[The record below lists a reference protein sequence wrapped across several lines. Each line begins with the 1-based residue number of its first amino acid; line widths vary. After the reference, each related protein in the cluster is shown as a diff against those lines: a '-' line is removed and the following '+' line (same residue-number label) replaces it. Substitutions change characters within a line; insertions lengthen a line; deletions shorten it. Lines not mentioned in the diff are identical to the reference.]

1 MDIKALLKQKKSVK
15 SSITKLLKKT
25 EDEIR
30 ELNNVSL
37 LVRKNRFLELRTEIK
52 DIFNSIIPSCE
63 DRDEETYCT
72 EKDDILDE
80 LEAVLVSID
89 TQLVPPVVNSDFEAR
104 KQNSDQV
111 SVSSQSAEVKLPT
124 LSLPIFS
131 GATEEWL
138 AFSDLFEAA
147 VSNNQNLT
155 GAQKLQYLKGSLKS
169 DALKIVNSLSITN
182 DNFEIA
188 WKLLKDRYFNKREI
202 VSSLMK
208 KFINITPLSGESS
221 TQILNL
227 IDSTKEFVRTLE
239 SLEYKIDLT
248 TDNLLMHIILFKL
261 DTNSRIWFERTFS
274 TDVIPK
280 LDELLQ
286 FLATQA
292 RSITSSTSKR
302 NVQKKVTLVASK
314 AQSQCPLCNKDHSL
328 SKCESFLKLSVQKRS
343 EFVKSNNVCFN
354 CLTQFHGIKA
364 CKSKFRCRTCKKPHH
379 TLLHFESVSGR
390 GRQTSGELS
399 NSSKLSINAPTFK
412 PASVSNESSSKE
424 IPDNSQTVD
433 ITSCISNVSPNVEI
447 LLCTAVIRVKD
458 LWGNYQA
465 CRCLLDSGSQASLIT
480 SECLEKLGLRKQKA
494 NIRISCLGSADT
506 RTNGIAQIQ
515 FIPHFPSQSSFKTE
529 VYVVNKIVGMLPH
542 QNLDLSYSDLF
553 NDLTLADPMFHKSS
567 QVDILLGIDLTL
579 PLLKG
584 QTLSMGED
592 KPFAVRSELGWVIGG
607 KASSFSPTLHVNN
620 IHLVS
625 DDLIHKFWELDSV
638 PQTHPLTS
646 LERSC
651 EEYFKET
658 HSRDK
663 DGRYIVRL
671 PFNSCP
677 TQLGQ
682 SKQTAIRRLFSIERH
697 LSCDPEKYNRYRQ
710 FMNEYLKLNHMIVV
724 PESELDKPNSY
735 YLPHHAVQR
744 DSSST
749 TKLRVVFDG
758 SFKTSSGHS
767 LNDCLIVGPRVQPE
781 LFQILIQFRVFQVA
795 VCADVEKMF
804 RQIKVHEDDVDWRN
818 SPEDA
823 IREYRL
829 VTVTYGTACAPFL
842 STRTLRQLAL
852 DEVKNYPLASK
863 ATLCNFYVD
872 DLLGGAG
879 SREEAIQLVLGLG
892 WSPSLDVVRFTVVPD
907 QLEATYTKRGVLS
920 QMARVF
926 DPLGLLSPCVIF
938 MKILLQQ
945 LWQGKFSWDQPL
957 PDELSSIWR
966 TFQEELHLLKRVTFP
981 RYVLKPNAVVEVHGF
996 CDASEKA
1003 YCAAIY
1009 IRCISIDS
1017 IRVSLLTSKTRVA
1030 PLKVQSLPRL
1040 ELCSALLLA
1049 NLLQATLPALTVRI
1063 SETFAWSDSK
1073 ITLAWLKSEPR
1084 RWQPFVANRVA
1095 QIQELTHNVHWN
1107 FVSGLENPADCGTR
1121 GILPTK
1127 LEQCDLWFN
1136 GPDWLKSST
1145 FPNEEFEENPQL
1157 QEDMSAEAK
1166 RTSKVIM
1173 LNVVDENF
1181 KVEVFQKFSSWN
1193 KLKRIVA
1200 YCLRFV
1206 KNCSLATCQRKRS
1219 FLTTAELNE
1228 AEKCIVK
1235 FIQRDHFSMEV
1246 SYLSASKQL
1255 PSNNKI
1261 IPLTPFYDDSGII
1274 RVGGRLKN
1282 SMLTESQKHP
1292 ILLPK
1297 TDHVVNLI
1305 ITDYH
1310 LKLLHAG
1317 PQLIQAA
1324 LREKFWILS
1333 AQDAVRRVVRK
1344 CIPCFRNRPK
1354 LAEQI

>member
-1 MDIKALLKQKKSVK
+1 MNNPVDKKG
-15 SSITKLLKKT
+15 
-25 EDEIR
+25 
-30 ELNNVSL
+30 LNNSKIVSQ
-37 LVRKNRFLELRTEIK
+37 ELKTI
-52 DIFNSIIPSCE
+52 DIPFERLNSNCCE

-89 TQLVPPVVNSDFEAR
+89 TQLAPPVVNSDFEAR

-138 AFSDLFEAA
+138 AFYDLFEAA

-188 WKLLKDRYFNKREI
+188 WKLLKDSYFNKREI

-208 KFINITPLSGESS
+208 KFINITPLRGESS

-248 TDNLLMHIILFKL
+248 TDTLLMHIILFKL

-292 RSITSSTSKR
+292 RSITSSISKR

-399 NSSKLSINAPTFK
+399 NSSKLSINAPVFK
-412 PASVSNESSSKE
+412 PVSVSNESSSKE

-458 LWGNYQA
+458 LW
-465 CRCLLDSGSQASLIT
+465 
-480 SECLEKLGLRKQKA
+480 
-494 NIRISCLGSADT
+494 GSADT

-646 LERSC
+646 LERS
-651 EEYFKET
+651 
-658 HSRDK
+658 
-663 DGRYIVRL
+663 
-671 PFNSCP
+671 
-677 TQLGQ
+677 
-682 SKQTAIRRLFSIERH
+682 
-697 LSCDPEKYNRYRQ
+697 
-710 FMNEYLKLNHMIVV
+710 
-724 PESELDKPNSY
+724 
-735 YLPHHAVQR
+735 
-744 DSSST
+744 
-749 TKLRVVFDG
+749 
-758 SFKTSSGHS
+758 
-767 LNDCLIVGPRVQPE
+767 
-781 LFQILIQFRVFQVA
+781 
-795 VCADVEKMF
+795 
-804 RQIKVHEDDVDWRN
+804 
-818 SPEDA
+818 
-823 IREYRL
+823 
-829 VTVTYGTACAPFL
+829 
-842 STRTLRQLAL
+842 
-852 DEVKNYPLASK
+852 
-863 ATLCNFYVD
+863 
-872 DLLGGAG
+872 
-879 SREEAIQLVLGLG
+879 
-892 WSPSLDVVRFTVVPD
+892 
-907 QLEATYTKRGVLS
+907 
-920 QMARVF
+920 
-926 DPLGLLSPCVIF
+926 
-938 MKILLQQ
+938 
-945 LWQGKFSWDQPL
+945 
-957 PDELSSIWR
+957 
-966 TFQEELHLLKRVTFP
+966 
-981 RYVLKPNAVVEVHGF
+981 
-996 CDASEKA
+996 
-1003 YCAAIY
+1003 
-1009 IRCISIDS
+1009 
-1017 IRVSLLTSKTRVA
+1017 
-1030 PLKVQSLPRL
+1030 
-1040 ELCSALLLA
+1040 
-1049 NLLQATLPALTVRI
+1049 
-1063 SETFAWSDSK
+1063 
-1073 ITLAWLKSEPR
+1073 
-1084 RWQPFVANRVA
+1084 
-1095 QIQELTHNVHWN
+1095 
-1107 FVSGLENPADCGTR
+1107 
-1121 GILPTK
+1121 
-1127 LEQCDLWFN
+1127 
-1136 GPDWLKSST
+1136 
-1145 FPNEEFEENPQL
+1145 
-1157 QEDMSAEAK
+1157 
-1166 RTSKVIM
+1166 
-1173 LNVVDENF
+1173 
-1181 KVEVFQKFSSWN
+1181 
-1193 KLKRIVA
+1193 
-1200 YCLRFV
+1200 
-1206 KNCSLATCQRKRS
+1206 
-1219 FLTTAELNE
+1219 
-1228 AEKCIVK
+1228 
-1235 FIQRDHFSMEV
+1235 
-1246 SYLSASKQL
+1246 
-1255 PSNNKI
+1255 
-1261 IPLTPFYDDSGII
+1261 
-1274 RVGGRLKN
+1274 
-1282 SMLTESQKHP
+1282 
-1292 ILLPK
+1292 
-1297 TDHVVNLI
+1297 
-1305 ITDYH
+1305 
-1310 LKLLHAG
+1310 
-1317 PQLIQAA
+1317 
-1324 LREKFWILS
+1324 
-1333 AQDAVRRVVRK
+1333 
-1344 CIPCFRNRPK
+1344 
-1354 LAEQI
+1354 

>member
-15 SSITKLLKKT
+15 FSITKLLKKT

-52 DIFNSIIPSCE
+52 DIFNSIIRSCE

-89 TQLVPPVVNSDFEAR
+89 TQLAPSVVNSDFEAR

-227 IDSTKEFVRTLE
+227 IDSTKEF
-239 SLEYKIDLT
+239 
-248 TDNLLMHIILFKL
+248 L

-390 GRQTSGELS
+390 GRQTPGELS
-399 NSSKLSINAPTFK
+399 NSSKLSINAPVFK

-433 ITSCISNVSPNVEI
+433 ITSCISNVSPNDEI
-447 LLCTAVIRVKD
+447 LLCTAVIRAKD

-465 CRCLLDSGSQASLIT
+465 CRCLLDSRSQASLIT

-553 NDLTLADPMFHKSS
+553 NDLTLADPMFHKSN

-592 KPFAVRSELGWVIGG
+592 KPFAVRSGSPGWVIGG
-607 KASSFSPTLHVNN
+607 KVSSFSPTFHVNN

-625 DDLIHKFWELDSV
+625 
-638 PQTHPLTS
+638 
-646 LERSC
+646 
-651 EEYFKET
+651 
-658 HSRDK
+658 
-663 DGRYIVRL
+663 
-671 PFNSCP
+671 
-677 TQLGQ
+677 
-682 SKQTAIRRLFSIERH
+682 
-697 LSCDPEKYNRYRQ
+697 
-710 FMNEYLKLNHMIVV
+710 MI
-724 PESELDKPNSY
+724 
-735 YLPHHAVQR
+735 
-744 DSSST
+744 
-749 TKLRVVFDG
+749 
-758 SFKTSSGHS
+758 
-767 LNDCLIVGPRVQPE
+767 
-781 LFQILIQFRVFQVA
+781 
-795 VCADVEKMF
+795 
-804 RQIKVHEDDVDWRN
+804 
-818 SPEDA
+818 
-823 IREYRL
+823 
-829 VTVTYGTACAPFL
+829 
-842 STRTLRQLAL
+842 
-852 DEVKNYPLASK
+852 
-863 ATLCNFYVD
+863 
-872 DLLGGAG
+872 
-879 SREEAIQLVLGLG
+879 
-892 WSPSLDVVRFTVVPD
+892 
-907 QLEATYTKRGVLS
+907 
-920 QMARVF
+920 
-926 DPLGLLSPCVIF
+926 
-938 MKILLQQ
+938 
-945 LWQGKFSWDQPL
+945 
-957 PDELSSIWR
+957 
-966 TFQEELHLLKRVTFP
+966 
-981 RYVLKPNAVVEVHGF
+981 
-996 CDASEKA
+996 
-1003 YCAAIY
+1003 
-1009 IRCISIDS
+1009 
-1017 IRVSLLTSKTRVA
+1017 
-1030 PLKVQSLPRL
+1030 
-1040 ELCSALLLA
+1040 
-1049 NLLQATLPALTVRI
+1049 
-1063 SETFAWSDSK
+1063 
-1073 ITLAWLKSEPR
+1073 
-1084 RWQPFVANRVA
+1084 
-1095 QIQELTHNVHWN
+1095 
-1107 FVSGLENPADCGTR
+1107 
-1121 GILPTK
+1121 
-1127 LEQCDLWFN
+1127 
-1136 GPDWLKSST
+1136 
-1145 FPNEEFEENPQL
+1145 
-1157 QEDMSAEAK
+1157 
-1166 RTSKVIM
+1166 
-1173 LNVVDENF
+1173 
-1181 KVEVFQKFSSWN
+1181 
-1193 KLKRIVA
+1193 
-1200 YCLRFV
+1200 
-1206 KNCSLATCQRKRS
+1206 
-1219 FLTTAELNE
+1219 
-1228 AEKCIVK
+1228 
-1235 FIQRDHFSMEV
+1235 
-1246 SYLSASKQL
+1246 
-1255 PSNNKI
+1255 
-1261 IPLTPFYDDSGII
+1261 
-1274 RVGGRLKN
+1274 
-1282 SMLTESQKHP
+1282 
-1292 ILLPK
+1292 
-1297 TDHVVNLI
+1297 
-1305 ITDYH
+1305 
-1310 LKLLHAG
+1310 
-1317 PQLIQAA
+1317 
-1324 LREKFWILS
+1324 
-1333 AQDAVRRVVRK
+1333 
-1344 CIPCFRNRPK
+1344 
-1354 LAEQI
+1354 

>member
-52 DIFNSIIPSCE
+52 DIFNSIIRSCE
-63 DRDEETYCT
+63 DRDEETYCA

-89 TQLVPPVVNSDFEAR
+89 TQLPPPVVNSDFEAR

-169 DALKIVNSLSITN
+169 DALKI
-182 DNFEIA
+182 
-188 WKLLKDRYFNKREI
+188 
-202 VSSLMK
+202 
-208 KFINITPLSGESS
+208 
-221 TQILNL
+221 
-227 IDSTKEFVRTLE
+227 
-239 SLEYKIDLT
+239 
-248 TDNLLMHIILFKL
+248 L

-343 EFVKSNNVCFN
+343 EFFKSNNVCFN

-399 NSSKLSINAPTFK
+399 NSSKLSINAPVFK

-494 NIRISCLGSADT
+494 NIRISCLGSA
-506 RTNGIAQIQ
+506 NGIAQIQ

-592 KPFAVRSELGWVIGG
+592 KPFVVRSELGWVIGG
-607 KASSFSPTLHVNN
+607 KASSFSPTLHVNS

-625 DDLIHKFWELDSV
+625 DDLIHKFWELNSV

-735 YLPHHAVQR
+735 YLPHHAVLR

-758 SFKTSSGHS
+758 SCKTSSGHS
-767 LNDCLIVGPRVQPE
+767 LNDCLMVGPRVQPE
-781 LFQILIQFRVFQVA
+781 LFPILIQFRVFQVA

-804 RQIKVHEDDVDWRN
+804 RQIKVHEDDVDWQRILWRN

-829 VTVTYGTACAPFL
+829 VTVTYGTSCAPFL

-852 DEVKNYPLASK
+852 DEVKDYPLASK

-879 SREEAIQLVLGLG
+879 SREEAIQ
-892 WSPSLDVVRFTVVPD
+892 
-907 QLEATYTKRGVLS
+907 
-920 QMARVF
+920 
-926 DPLGLLSPCVIF
+926 
-938 MKILLQQ
+938 
-945 LWQGKFSWDQPL
+945 
-957 PDELSSIWR
+957 
-966 TFQEELHLLKRVTFP
+966 
-981 RYVLKPNAVVEVHGF
+981 
-996 CDASEKA
+996 
-1003 YCAAIY
+1003 
-1009 IRCISIDS
+1009 
-1017 IRVSLLTSKTRVA
+1017 
-1030 PLKVQSLPRL
+1030 
-1040 ELCSALLLA
+1040 
-1049 NLLQATLPALTVRI
+1049 
-1063 SETFAWSDSK
+1063 
-1073 ITLAWLKSEPR
+1073 
-1084 RWQPFVANRVA
+1084 
-1095 QIQELTHNVHWN
+1095 
-1107 FVSGLENPADCGTR
+1107 
-1121 GILPTK
+1121 
-1127 LEQCDLWFN
+1127 
-1136 GPDWLKSST
+1136 
-1145 FPNEEFEENPQL
+1145 
-1157 QEDMSAEAK
+1157 
-1166 RTSKVIM
+1166 
-1173 LNVVDENF
+1173 
-1181 KVEVFQKFSSWN
+1181 
-1193 KLKRIVA
+1193 
-1200 YCLRFV
+1200 
-1206 KNCSLATCQRKRS
+1206 
-1219 FLTTAELNE
+1219 
-1228 AEKCIVK
+1228 
-1235 FIQRDHFSMEV
+1235 
-1246 SYLSASKQL
+1246 
-1255 PSNNKI
+1255 
-1261 IPLTPFYDDSGII
+1261 
-1274 RVGGRLKN
+1274 
-1282 SMLTESQKHP
+1282 
-1292 ILLPK
+1292 
-1297 TDHVVNLI
+1297 
-1305 ITDYH
+1305 
-1310 LKLLHAG
+1310 
-1317 PQLIQAA
+1317 
-1324 LREKFWILS
+1324 
-1333 AQDAVRRVVRK
+1333 
-1344 CIPCFRNRPK
+1344 
-1354 LAEQI
+1354 

>member
-37 LVRKNRFLELRTEIK
+37 LVRKNRFLELRPEIK

-111 SVSSQSAEVKLPT
+111 SVSSQSAEVKLPA

-227 IDSTKEFVRTLE
+227 IDSTKEFVRTLIQIQE
-239 SLEYKIDLT
+239 FGLREP
-248 TDNLLMHIILFKL
+248 FPP
-261 DTNSRIWFERTFS
+261 
-274 TDVIPK
+274 DVIPK

-302 NVQKKVTLVASK
+302 NVQKKVTLEATK

-328 SKCESFLKLSVQKRS
+328 SKCESFLKLSVQNRS

-390 GRQTSGELS
+390 GRQTSAELS
-399 NSSKLSINAPTFK
+399 NSSKLSINAPAFK
-412 PASVSNESSSKE
+412 PASVFNESSSKE
-424 IPDNSQTVD
+424 IPYNSQTVD

-682 SKQTAIRRLFSIERH
+682 SKQTAIRRFSIERH

-710 FMNEYLKLNHMIVV
+710 L
-724 PESELDKPNSY
+724 
-735 YLPHHAVQR
+735 
-744 DSSST
+744 
-749 TKLRVVFDG
+749 
-758 SFKTSSGHS
+758 
-767 LNDCLIVGPRVQPE
+767 
-781 LFQILIQFRVFQVA
+781 
-795 VCADVEKMF
+795 
-804 RQIKVHEDDVDWRN
+804 
-818 SPEDA
+818 
-823 IREYRL
+823 
-829 VTVTYGTACAPFL
+829 
-842 STRTLRQLAL
+842 
-852 DEVKNYPLASK
+852 
-863 ATLCNFYVD
+863 
-872 DLLGGAG
+872 
-879 SREEAIQLVLGLG
+879 
-892 WSPSLDVVRFTVVPD
+892 
-907 QLEATYTKRGVLS
+907 
-920 QMARVF
+920 
-926 DPLGLLSPCVIF
+926 
-938 MKILLQQ
+938 
-945 LWQGKFSWDQPL
+945 
-957 PDELSSIWR
+957 
-966 TFQEELHLLKRVTFP
+966 
-981 RYVLKPNAVVEVHGF
+981 
-996 CDASEKA
+996 
-1003 YCAAIY
+1003 
-1009 IRCISIDS
+1009 
-1017 IRVSLLTSKTRVA
+1017 
-1030 PLKVQSLPRL
+1030 
-1040 ELCSALLLA
+1040 
-1049 NLLQATLPALTVRI
+1049 
-1063 SETFAWSDSK
+1063 
-1073 ITLAWLKSEPR
+1073 
-1084 RWQPFVANRVA
+1084 
-1095 QIQELTHNVHWN
+1095 
-1107 FVSGLENPADCGTR
+1107 
-1121 GILPTK
+1121 
-1127 LEQCDLWFN
+1127 
-1136 GPDWLKSST
+1136 
-1145 FPNEEFEENPQL
+1145 
-1157 QEDMSAEAK
+1157 
-1166 RTSKVIM
+1166 
-1173 LNVVDENF
+1173 
-1181 KVEVFQKFSSWN
+1181 
-1193 KLKRIVA
+1193 
-1200 YCLRFV
+1200 
-1206 KNCSLATCQRKRS
+1206 
-1219 FLTTAELNE
+1219 
-1228 AEKCIVK
+1228 
-1235 FIQRDHFSMEV
+1235 
-1246 SYLSASKQL
+1246 
-1255 PSNNKI
+1255 
-1261 IPLTPFYDDSGII
+1261 
-1274 RVGGRLKN
+1274 
-1282 SMLTESQKHP
+1282 
-1292 ILLPK
+1292 
-1297 TDHVVNLI
+1297 
-1305 ITDYH
+1305 
-1310 LKLLHAG
+1310 
-1317 PQLIQAA
+1317 
-1324 LREKFWILS
+1324 
-1333 AQDAVRRVVRK
+1333 
-1344 CIPCFRNRPK
+1344 
-1354 LAEQI
+1354 